1 MLVTNIRDEDIDDL
15 LGAVRLLQKRHRVVV
30 ASLREE
36 ALDAVL
42 DDAGNDLHGALRAAS
57 AARYLE
63 QRAAA
68 HDALRT
74 HKVQVLDVTC
84 AQLSGALVEKY
95 LAIKRDGAL

>member
-1 MLVTNIRDEDIDDL
+1 MIATNIRDEDIDDL
-15 LGAVRLLQKRHRVVV
+15 LGAVRMLQKRHRVVV

-36 ALDAVL
+36 ALDAAV
-42 DDAGNDLHGALRAAS
+42 DDAGDDLPAALRAAF

-74 HKVQVLDVTC
+74 HRVQVLDVTC
-84 AQLSGALVEKY
+84 AQLPGALVERY
-95 LAIKRDGAL
+95 LAIKRDGSL